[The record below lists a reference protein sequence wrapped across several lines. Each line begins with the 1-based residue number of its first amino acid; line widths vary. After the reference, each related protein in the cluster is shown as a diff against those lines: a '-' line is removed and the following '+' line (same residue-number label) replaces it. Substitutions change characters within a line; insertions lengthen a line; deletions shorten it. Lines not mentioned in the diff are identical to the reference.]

1 MKVIITKDCKD
12 GKVNDV
18 IEVSNGYASNFLIKK
33 GFAIPYNA
41 KTNHALSN
49 KLKEINENKQA
60 RKENSLKA
68 KKVIESTVVSFK
80 LKTTNNVVHGS
91 ITRKQIH
98 KELMNKGIKVDS
110 HWIDN
115 VKISSIGITKVNIKL
130 QEGVTAEL
138 KVEVKDE

>member
-41 KTNHALSN
+41 KTNHALNN